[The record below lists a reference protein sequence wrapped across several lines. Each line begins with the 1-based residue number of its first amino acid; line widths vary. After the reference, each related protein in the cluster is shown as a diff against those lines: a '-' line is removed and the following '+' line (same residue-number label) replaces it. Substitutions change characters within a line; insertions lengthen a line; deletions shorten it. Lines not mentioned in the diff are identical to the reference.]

1 MKKNGFILLLLM
13 LTMGYSARSQTINI
27 TKSNNSIS
35 SKELNYLSKITF
47 AERTMQVHSIADD
60 TLNYPLANVQKI
72 EFSGLSTS
80 TTVIQTVQNLV
91 TMFPNPL
98 SSEQMLNIQYV
109 PQNQEPISLVAY
121 NAAGQVVDYVQLFAQ
136 DFPVY
141 QYELHKFNPGFYLIT
156 LRQGNSI
163 QTKKLFIY

>member
-1 MKKNGFILLLLM
+1 MLLLM
-13 LTMGYSARSQTINI
+13 LAMGYSVKSQTINI

-47 AERTMQVHSIADD
+47 AERTMQIHVISGD
-60 TLNYPLANVQKI
+60 TLSYPLNNVQKI
-72 EFSGLSTS
+72 DFTGLSTS
-80 TTVIQTVQNLV
+80 TTVPQSVQNLV

-98 SSEQMLNIQYV
+98 SNDQLLNIQYV
-109 PQNQEPISLVAY
+109 PQNLEPISLVTY

-141 QYELHKFNPGFYLIT
+141 QYELYKFKPGFYLVT
-156 LRQGNSI
+156 LRQGNSM